1 MNHTPYNKM
10 FGFIPEAIINTYLHQ
25 PTRAGWYIAL
35 ATIVS
40 LGKPFIDYIVNG
52 IVESL
57 LKEEDDF
64 DEEDVMGFTEDLIIE
79 FAKDPNYMM
88 EFIDDYSEKTGNSLE
103 FDQKMADDIAAKEKS
118 EEVKETY
125 TRDSKGRLRDSKGH
139 FVKE

>member
-1 MNHTPYNKM
+1 M
-10 FGFIPEAIINTYLHQ
+10 FGFIPEEIINSYFHQ
-25 PTRAGWYIAL
+25 PTQAGWYIAL
-35 ATIVS
+35 ATVVS

-57 LKEEDDF
+57 LKEEEDF
-64 DEEDVMGFTEDLIIE
+64 DEEDVMGFAEDLIIE

-103 FDQKMADDIAAKEKS
+103 FDQKTAEDIAAKEKS
-118 EEVKETY
+118 EEVKENY
-125 TRDSKGRLRDSKGH
+125 TRDSKGRLHDSNGH